1 MPSHPNIALHQR
13 HAPRWR
19 SNREIPTS
27 ANFLL
32 ENESIWRVGKSQ
44 GWPLLITKIR
54 LKLQ

>member
-1 MPSHPNIALHQR
+1 MPSHPNIALL
-13 HAPRWR
+13 HAMRQDGAAI
-19 SNREIPTS
+19 EIPTS